1 MASHRKARNAR
12 GLKMR
17 KTRLPLPHAA
27 EINKRFAGKHVAII
41 DGKVVASGKS
51 PIGVWKRA
59 KKLHPQRKPVLAFI
73 LKDAILVLSEE
84 AGNARKSYYGIARG
98 IGPFK
103 VENEM
108 KSHDQI
114 RDRKARNVTT
124 REVREASEGRI
135 RVRSA
140 PSKLSDIAGSKTISK
155 EDWQRAQRVL
165 RSARALT
172 TSLK

>member
-1 MASHRKARNAR
+1 LASHRKARNAR
-12 GLKMR
+12 GLEMR

-98 IGPFK
+98 IGSFK
-103 VENEM
+103 VEDEM

-114 RDRKARNVTT
+114 RDRKAH
-124 REVREASEGRI
+124 EAVPFFAETGRPKL
-135 RVRSA
+135 RDLAGRWKMT
-140 PSKLSDIAGSKTISK
+140 SKDTEEI
-155 EDWQRAQRVL
+155 
-165 RSARALT
+165 
-172 TSLK
+172 LKGLKRFWSRWSP